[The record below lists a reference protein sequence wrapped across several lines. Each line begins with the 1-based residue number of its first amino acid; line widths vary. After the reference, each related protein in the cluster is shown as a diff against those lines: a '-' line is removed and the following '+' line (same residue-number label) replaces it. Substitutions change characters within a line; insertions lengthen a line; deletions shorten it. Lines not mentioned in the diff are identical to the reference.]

1 MTTTKRTMD
10 AYDRPSSVEYHA
22 YTVELFTRW
31 CASPS
36 QTLQQRRWL
45 RRRCRA
51 IAKTVDE
58 SVDTVWRWFA
68 AEGLAN
74 HENISI
80 EDARAIVEDA

>member
-31 CASPS
+31 YASPS
-36 QTLQQRRWL
+36 QTLDYKRSL

-51 IAKTVDE
+51 IARAIGEDI
-58 SVDTVWRWFA
+58 DTVWRWFA